1 MPTPHDDA
9 RHASALDDLAWTELD
24 LPAGPLQ
31 SRLPLRWTDIG
42 SGDGPKVTVTCG
54 IHGDEGPWSALAVRR
69 ALTRTRHALRGTVR
83 MVLAANPT
91 AVEADARTSPLD
103 HLDLNRTFP
112 GSADGSHTERLA
124 AALSGL
130 VDGSDVL
137 IDLHGG
143 GSWCVNSFVFRFPG
157 SETLADAVG
166 APFVVD
172 MPIRQGNLAGHVSA
186 AGTRI
191 VAIEMGGRSVDEMLW
206 VDRLAR
212 GIERVLIESGVVDG
226 DSLDDA
232 PPAPE
237 RSVRASDL
245 SVVRPDRGGV
255 LVPTVRQD
263 AIGTVVPA
271 GTTLGVV
278 HDLHTMEP
286 IEELV
291 APHERTALMLIRPH
305 VVVLEG
311 GAMTYVVGR
320 AEE

>member
-1 MPTPHDDA
+1 MPASHHDD
-9 RHASALDDLAWTELD
+9 RLDGRLDELAWSQLDLA
-24 LPAGPLQ
+24 AGPLQ
-31 SRLPLRWTDIG
+31 SLLPLRWADLG
-42 SGDGPKVTVTCG
+42 PGDGPKVTVTCG

-69 ALTRTRHALRGTVR
+69 ALRRTRGALRGAVR
-83 MVLAANPT
+83 VVLAANPT

-143 GSWCVNSFVFRFPG
+143 GSWCVNAFVFRFPG
-157 SETLADAVG
+157 SEALADAVG

-191 VAIEMGGRSVDEMLW
+191 VAIEMGGRSVDELLW
-206 VDRLAR
+206 VERLAR
-212 GIERVLIESGVVDG
+212 GIERVLIEVGVVDR
-226 DSLDDA
+226 DRLDDP

-237 RSVRASDL
+237 RAAPARDL

-255 LVPTVRQD
+255 LLPTVRQD

-271 GTTLGVV
+271 GTRLGVV

-286 IEELV
+286 VEELV
-291 APHERTALMLIRPH
+291 APHERTALLLIRPH
-305 VVVLEG
+305 VTVLEG

-320 AEE
+320 AED